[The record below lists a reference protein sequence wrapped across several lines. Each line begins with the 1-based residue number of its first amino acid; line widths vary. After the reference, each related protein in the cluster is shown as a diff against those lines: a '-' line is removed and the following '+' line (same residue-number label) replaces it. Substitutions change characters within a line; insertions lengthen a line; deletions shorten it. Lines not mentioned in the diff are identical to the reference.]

1 LWLRQRIRLDRPRLP
16 RPDARRPDALAH
28 HGHRLWREHS
38 AALGLPRLR
47 LHDLRHTCAT
57 LLLESGAPI
66 DAVKRYMGHSSIQVT
81 SDIYG
86 HGGEDG
92 MPTSLRR

>member
-1 LWLRQRIRLDRPRLP
+1 MPGAPTLSPTT
-16 RPDARRPDALAH
+16 AT
-28 HGHRLWREHS
+28 RLWREHCV
-38 AALGLPRLR
+38 ALGLPRLR

-92 MPTSLRR
+92 MPGLAAALTERLTR